1 MTALRLMVR
10 CSGRDP
16 MQFALHSRRIGGG
29 HPVSGA
35 RFFGVVNPARRKM
48 EFYGFYDIREG
59 SRGRG

>member
-1 MTALRLMVR
+1 
-10 CSGRDP
+10 